1 MREFHSNWWG
11 GKDDRLALEGRE
23 EYWVREP
30 CSFDCRLCFGGLCYC
45 IECKQDCGGDIFRWL
60 TMGVGRGCDGVKWWV
75 EGCSHN
81 VMWMRTGEVFW
92 RRWKDVMG
100 IVGSESGYVT
110 HTYFFSLLAVS
121 FSRFNFL
128 VL

>member
-60 TMGVGRGCDGVKWWV
+60 TMGVGRGCDGMKWWV
-75 EGCSHN
+75 EGCSQQC
-81 VMWMRTGEVFW
+81 
-92 RRWKDVMG
+92 DVDEDRG
-100 IVGSESGYVT
+100 G
-110 HTYFFSLLAVS
+110 LLAAVEGCYGYS
-121 FSRFNFL
+121 G
-128 VL
+128 